1 MLRGGRLWIGSG
13 ALALGLIAAP
23 ASAERLLAPVEALG
37 TTGPAPALA
46 GVARVRGLV
55 LGRRALADLRGQTR
69 TVVADFPLGAD
80 RTAAL
85 DLVRF
90 DPFSEARI
98 EVREEHG
105 VRTLAPPD
113 RAYFSGTV
121 RDEPGSRAVVIA
133 SPDAVH
139 GFVVS
144 GGMVYPFGPDPAGG
158 YRSYALRDVDAA
170 VYPAPGEFCAND
182 LHADVVNTPAALAAL
197 VPPPVALR
205 ATTGLVQA
213 DVAVDTDFEFW
224 SKFGADQPALD
235 YLASLVAAA
244 SAIYQRDLGVRLRFP
259 YVRLWAT
266 SADPWAATQATDQLR
281 EVQAYWSN
289 PANGMDALAGARD
302 TVHFIS
308 GKTVHGGV
316 SYVNALC
323 DSRIAFGVSQVYG
336 SFDLSLPTQIWDV
349 LVVTHELGHTFGSPH
364 THCYGPPID
373 RCYNSE
379 AGCYAGPIVPSRGT
393 IMSYCHLLNGGLAN
407 MDLVFG
413 DVVTRRIRGF
423 METASCL
430 EPVPPCGNGILE
442 PGEDCDDANI
452 VSGDGCSSSCHLE
465 SCGDGHLDGGEECD
479 DGNTVAG
486 DGCSIT
492 CRIEPGCG
500 NGRLEPGE
508 ECDDGNHAA
517 GDGCSMSCRHEH
529 VCGDGTLQPGEEC
542 DDGNLVSGDG
552 CSTACLHELCTVVR
566 AGQRLWPYAVMNI
579 RRSTPG
585 AERLSLHGT
594 FQLPMPFGSLA
605 PQERGLII
613 RLENAAG
620 ETRVE
625 VPVPGGPLWSSPRTG
640 RWLYKDPNGSA
651 NGIRKLVLRDRTRG
665 GLPQVELKVT
675 GRYGTYQL
683 SPNDLPPILTIVL
696 GDSNDGESGACGRH
710 TYGGSS
716 CTVSR
721 NATRLGCH

>member
-1 MLRGGRLWIGSG
+1 MLRVGRRWIGLG
-13 ALALGLIAAP
+13 ALALGLVATP
-23 ASAERLLAPVEALG
+23 AGAERLLAPAEPL
-37 TTGPAPALA
+37 TTAGSGPALT

-55 LGRRALADLRGQTR
+55 LGRSALADLRGRTR
-69 TVVADFPLGAD
+69 TMVADFPLGTD

-90 DPFSEARI
+90 DPFSGARI
-98 EVREEHG
+98 EVRDAHE
-105 VRTLAPPD
+105 VRTLAPLE
-113 RAYFSGTV
+113 RAYFTGSIPG
-121 RDEPGSRAVVIA
+121 EPGSRAFVIA
-133 SPDAVH
+133 APDAVH
-139 GFVVS
+139 GFVVA
-144 GGMVYPFGPDPAGG
+144 GGTVYPFGPDPAGG

-170 VYPAPGEFCAND
+170 VYPPPGEFCAND

-205 ATTGLVQA
+205 TTSGLLLEA
-213 DVAVDTDFEFW
+213 DVAIDTDFEFW

-244 SAIYQRDLGVRLRFP
+244 SAIYQRDLAVRLRFT

-281 EVQAYWSN
+281 EVQTYWSN
-289 PANGMDALAGARD
+289 PANNMDALAGSHD
-302 TVHFIS
+302 TVLFLS

-316 SYVNALC
+316 SYLNALC

-336 SFDLSLPTQIWDV
+336 SFDQSLPTQIWDV

-364 THCYGPPID
+364 THCYGPPVD
-373 RCYNSE
+373 RCYNTE

-407 MDLVFG
+407 MDLMFG
-413 DVVTRRIRGF
+413 DVVTNRIRRF
-423 METASCL
+423 METTSCL
-430 EPVPPCGNGILE
+430 EPVPPCGNGLLE
-442 PGEDCDDANI
+442 PGEDCDDANV

-465 SCGDGHLDGGEECD
+465 SCGDGHLDDGEECD
-479 DGNTVAG
+479 DGNALAG

-500 NGRLEPGE
+500 NGRLEEGE
-508 ECDDGNHAA
+508 ECDDGNHVPA
-517 GDGCSMSCRHEH
+517 DGCSMSCRDEH

-552 CSTACLHELCTVVR
+552 CSTACRRETCAVIR
-566 AGQRLWPYAVMNI
+566 AGQRLWPYARMSI
-579 RRSTPG
+579 RRIAPG
-585 AERLSLHGT
+585 ADHLSLHGS
-594 FQLPMPFGSLA
+594 FQLPTPFASLA

-613 RLENAAG
+613 TLENAAH

-625 VPVPGGPLWSSPRTG
+625 VPVPGGRLWSNPRG
-640 RWLYKDPNGSA
+640 RWLYKDPSGSA
-651 NGIRKLVLRDRTRG
+651 NGIRKVVLRDRTRG
-665 GLPQVELKVT
+665 GLPEVDLRVT

-683 SPNDLPPILTIVL
+683 SPGDLPPVLTVVL
-696 GDSNDGESGACGRH
+696 GNSTDGESGACGRR
-710 TYGGSS
+710 TYGGGS
-716 CTVSR
+716 CTTTR
-721 NATRLGCH
+721 NATSLACR